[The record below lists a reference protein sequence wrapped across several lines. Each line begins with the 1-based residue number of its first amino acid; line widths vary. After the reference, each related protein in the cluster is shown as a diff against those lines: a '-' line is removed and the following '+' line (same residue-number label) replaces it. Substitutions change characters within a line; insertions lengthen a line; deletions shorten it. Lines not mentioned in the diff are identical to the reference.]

1 MQTRNSR
8 GGAAAKETGILRGLI
23 SFLSTRLIRRL
34 GRLRHRS
41 AAGRLESFPAYRQMG
56 VRVIELSED
65 WRRAEILLPLNRVN
79 RNPGGG
85 MFGGAIAALADPIA
99 ALSCNRVF
107 PGHSV
112 WTRALRLDF
121 VREGRGDLVLRFAM
135 ASEQEQRIGAE
146 LTEAGKAN
154 PEFEFGFYSG
164 DGRLC
169 VRVYS
174 QVAIRPAG
182 YRPVLPAG
190 RDQSMTDRV
199 SE

>member
-1 MQTRNSR
+1 M
-8 GGAAAKETGILRGLI
+8 ETGIVRGLTSLLGRRLVARLRGE
-23 SFLSTRLIRRL
+23 RR
-34 GRLRHRS
+34 RS
-41 AAGRLESFPAYRQMG
+41 AAERLEAFPAYRQMG
-56 VRVIELSED
+56 VRVIELNED
-65 WRRAEILLPLNRVN
+65 WRRAEVRLPLNRFN

-112 WTRALRLDF
+112 WTRTLRLDF
-121 VREGRGDLVLRFAM
+121 VREGRGDLILRFAM
-135 ASEQEQRIGAE
+135 TSDQEQVIGAE
-146 LTEAGKAN
+146 LARVGRAN

-174 QVAIRPAG
+174 RVAIRPAG
-182 YRPVLPAG
+182 YRPVIPAG
-190 RDQSMTDRV
+190 RDQSTT
-199 SE
+199 E

>member
-1 MQTRNSR
+1 
-8 GGAAAKETGILRGLI
+8 
-23 SFLSTRLIRRL
+23 
-34 GRLRHRS
+34 
-41 AAGRLESFPAYRQMG
+41 MG

-65 WRRAEILLPLNRVN
+65 WRRAEILLPLTRFN

-121 VREGRGDLVLRFAM
+121 VREARGDLLLRFAM
-135 ASEQEQRIGAE
+135 RSDQEQRIGAE
-146 LTEAGKAN
+146 LARSGRAN
-154 PEFEFGFYSG
+154 PEFEFSFYSG

-174 QVAIRPAG
+174 RVAIRPAG
-182 YRPVLPAG
+182 YRPVVPAG
-190 RDQSMTDRV
+190 RDQTTT
-199 SE
+199 E